1 MGLSHG
7 ALIPSLPSPPAPPAC
22 CSTSRSST
30 RGHPGAGAP
39 VRGRRLRG
47 PGRAGPGAAEC
58 GGGGSRMR
66 EARFRDNFWST
77 DLTSTVGYD
86 SIIQHLN
93 DGRKNC
99 KEFEDF
105 LKERAIIEE
114 KYGKELIN
122 LSKKKPCGQTEL
134 NTLKRSLDVFKQQ
147 VDNVGQG
154 HIQLAQTLREEAKK
168 MEDFREKQKLH
179 RKKIELIMEAIH
191 KNRNLQYKKTME
203 AKRLYEQRCRDKD
216 EAEQAVHR
224 NANLVT
230 QKQQEKLF
238 LKLAQTKSALEDT
251 DRSYQQCVTT
261 MEKIRDE
268 WQNEHI
274 KACEFFE
281 TQECE
286 RINYFRNALWLHV
299 NQLSLGCVQ
308 NDEKYEEIRKS
319 LEMCSIEKDVDFFV
333 NLRKTGSLAPA
344 PVVYENYYNAQRNV
358 TPVRSP
364 APVPIPRRGPLP
376 TPTSAPGEPDYATVD
391 GYSLVFQKA
400 EDTVGLTSVVEM
412 AFSVIPR
419 HTEMKCFCFSRE
431 YLRTTIIICTFRKC
445 LLKIYAGDQQTPWMD
460 LHIPGR
466 KGPDAGIICVRKR
479 F

>member
-1 MGLSHG
+1 
-7 ALIPSLPSPPAPPAC
+7 
-22 CSTSRSST
+22 
-30 RGHPGAGAP
+30 
-39 VRGRRLRG
+39 
-47 PGRAGPGAAEC
+47 
-58 GGGGSRMR
+58 
-66 EARFRDNFWST
+66 ST

-147 VDNVGQG
+147 IDNVGQG

-203 AKRLYEQRCRDKD
+203 
-216 EAEQAVHR
+216 V
-224 NANLVT
+224 
-230 QKQQEKLF
+230 KQMCCCFLPSSSLHLPTLSCFWQLF

-251 DRSYQQCVTT
+251 DRSYQQSVTT

-268 WQNEHI
+268 WHNEHI

-364 APVPIPRRGPLP
+364 APVPISRRGPLP

-391 GYSLVFQKA
+391 GYSLV
-400 EDTVGLTSVVEM
+400 
-412 AFSVIPR
+412 
-419 HTEMKCFCFSRE
+419 
-431 YLRTTIIICTFRKC
+431 
-445 LLKIYAGDQQTPWMD
+445 
-460 LHIPGR
+460 
-466 KGPDAGIICVRKR
+466 
-479 F
+479 

>member
-1 MGLSHG
+1 
-7 ALIPSLPSPPAPPAC
+7 
-22 CSTSRSST
+22 
-30 RGHPGAGAP
+30 
-39 VRGRRLRG
+39 
-47 PGRAGPGAAEC
+47 
-58 GGGGSRMR
+58 
-66 EARFRDNFWST
+66 ST

-105 LKERAIIEE
+105 LKERAVIEE

-147 VDNVGQG
+147 IDNVGQG

-203 AKRLYEQRCRDKD
+203 VMETCCCSLPYGDQTDPVFCFSLSYFW
-216 EAEQAVHR
+216 Q
-224 NANLVT
+224 
-230 QKQQEKLF
+230 LF
-238 LKLAQTKSALEDT
+238 LKLAQTKSALEDS
-251 DRSYQQCVTT
+251 DRSYQQNVTT
-261 MEKIRDE
+261 LEKIREE
-268 WQNEHI
+268 WQKEHI

-299 NQLSLGCVQ
+299 NQLSLDCVQ

-344 PVVYENYYNAQRNV
+344 PVVYENYYNTQRNASA
-358 TPVRSP
+358 VRSP
-364 APVPIPRRGPLP
+364 ITVPI
-376 TPTSAPGEPDYATVD
+376 
-391 GYSLVFQKA
+391 
-400 EDTVGLTSVVEM
+400 
-412 AFSVIPR
+412 
-419 HTEMKCFCFSRE
+419 SR
-431 YLRTTIIICTFRKC
+431 
-445 LLKIYAGDQQTPWMD
+445 
-460 LHIPGR
+460 
-466 KGPDAGIICVRKR
+466 
-479 F
+479 

>member
-1 MGLSHG
+1 
-7 ALIPSLPSPPAPPAC
+7 
-22 CSTSRSST
+22 
-30 RGHPGAGAP
+30 
-39 VRGRRLRG
+39 
-47 PGRAGPGAAEC
+47 
-58 GGGGSRMR
+58 
-66 EARFRDNFWST
+66 ST

-147 VDNVGQG
+147 IDNVGQS

-179 RKKIELIMEAIH
+179 RKKIDLIMEVSH
-191 KNRNLQYKKTME
+191 KNRNLQYKTTE
-203 AKRLYEQRCRDKD
+203 
-216 EAEQAVHR
+216 V
-224 NANLVT
+224 
-230 QKQQEKLF
+230 KQMCCCFVPYWLMLLIHMHVAGADLNLF
-238 LKLAQTKSALEDT
+238 LKLAQTKSALEDS
-251 DRSYQQCVTT
+251 DRSYQQSVTT
-261 MEKIRDE
+261 LEKIREE
-268 WQNEHI
+268 WQKEHI

-299 NQLSLGCVQ
+299 NQLSQDCVR

-319 LEMCSIEKDVDFFV
+319 LEMCSIEKDIDFFV
-333 NLRKTGSLAPA
+333 NLRKTGSSAPA
-344 PVVYENYYNAQRNV
+344 PVVYENYYNTQRNP

-364 APVPIPRRGPLP
+364 VPAAI
-376 TPTSAPGEPDYATVD
+376 
-391 GYSLVFQKA
+391 
-400 EDTVGLTSVVEM
+400 
-412 AFSVIPR
+412 
-419 HTEMKCFCFSRE
+419 SR
-431 YLRTTIIICTFRKC
+431 
-445 LLKIYAGDQQTPWMD
+445 
-460 LHIPGR
+460 
-466 KGPDAGIICVRKR
+466 
-479 F
+479 

>member
-1 MGLSHG
+1 
-7 ALIPSLPSPPAPPAC
+7 
-22 CSTSRSST
+22 
-30 RGHPGAGAP
+30 
-39 VRGRRLRG
+39 
-47 PGRAGPGAAEC
+47 
-58 GGGGSRMR
+58 
-66 EARFRDNFWST
+66 ST

-105 LKERAIIEE
+105 LKERAVIEE

-122 LSKKKPCGQTEL
+122 LSKKKPCGQMEL

-147 VDNVGQG
+147 IDNVGQG

-203 AKRLYEQRCRDKD
+203 VKQMCCSFLPYGVLLYLSSLSHFWQ
-216 EAEQAVHR
+216 
-224 NANLVT
+224 
-230 QKQQEKLF
+230 LF
-238 LKLAQTKSALEDT
+238 LKLAQTKSALEDS
-251 DRSYQQCVTT
+251 DRSYQQSVTT
-261 MEKIRDE
+261 LEKIREE
-268 WQNEHI
+268 WQKEHI

-299 NQLSLGCVQ
+299 NQLSQDCVQ

-319 LEMCSIEKDVDFFV
+319 LEMCSIEKDIDFFV

-344 PVVYENYYNAQRNV
+344 PVVYENYYNTHRNA

-364 APVPIPRRGPLP
+364 VPVPI
-376 TPTSAPGEPDYATVD
+376 
-391 GYSLVFQKA
+391 
-400 EDTVGLTSVVEM
+400 
-412 AFSVIPR
+412 
-419 HTEMKCFCFSRE
+419 SR
-431 YLRTTIIICTFRKC
+431 
-445 LLKIYAGDQQTPWMD
+445 
-460 LHIPGR
+460 
-466 KGPDAGIICVRKR
+466 
-479 F
+479 

>member
-1 MGLSHG
+1 
-7 ALIPSLPSPPAPPAC
+7 
-22 CSTSRSST
+22 
-30 RGHPGAGAP
+30 
-39 VRGRRLRG
+39 
-47 PGRAGPGAAEC
+47 
-58 GGGGSRMR
+58 
-66 EARFRDNFWST
+66 ST

-147 VDNVGQG
+147 IDNVGQG

-203 AKRLYEQRCRDKD
+203 VKQIWGCFLSCGGAAVPLVMHP
-216 EAEQAVHR
+216 QALLH
-224 NANLVT
+224 LPSLSHYW
-230 QKQQEKLF
+230 QLF

-251 DRSYQQCVTT
+251 DRSYQQSVTT
-261 MEKIRDE
+261 LEKIREE

-364 APVPIPRRGPLP
+364 APVPI
-376 TPTSAPGEPDYATVD
+376 
-391 GYSLVFQKA
+391 
-400 EDTVGLTSVVEM
+400 
-412 AFSVIPR
+412 
-419 HTEMKCFCFSRE
+419 SR
-431 YLRTTIIICTFRKC
+431 
-445 LLKIYAGDQQTPWMD
+445 
-460 LHIPGR
+460 
-466 KGPDAGIICVRKR
+466 
-479 F
+479 

>member
-1 MGLSHG
+1 
-7 ALIPSLPSPPAPPAC
+7 
-22 CSTSRSST
+22 
-30 RGHPGAGAP
+30 
-39 VRGRRLRG
+39 
-47 PGRAGPGAAEC
+47 
-58 GGGGSRMR
+58 
-66 EARFRDNFWST
+66 ST

-147 VDNVGQG
+147 IDNVGQG

-203 AKRLYEQRCRDKD
+203 
-216 EAEQAVHR
+216 V
-224 NANLVT
+224 
-230 QKQQEKLF
+230 KQTCCCFLLAIGDAPGLSSTFVLSPVFWQLF
-238 LKLAQTKSALEDT
+238 LKLAQTKSSLEDS
-251 DRSYQQCVTT
+251 DRSYQQSITT
-261 MEKIRDE
+261 LEKIREE
-268 WQNEHI
+268 WQKEHI

-299 NQLSLGCVQ
+299 NQLSQDCVQ

-319 LEMCSIEKDVDFFV
+319 LEACSIEKDIDFFV

-344 PVVYENYYNAQRNV
+344 PVVYENYYNTQRNA

-364 APVPIPRRGPLP
+364 VPVPISRRGPLP

-391 GYSLVFQKA
+391 GYSL
-400 EDTVGLTSVVEM
+400 
-412 AFSVIPR
+412 I
-419 HTEMKCFCFSRE
+419 
-431 YLRTTIIICTFRKC
+431 
-445 LLKIYAGDQQTPWMD
+445 
-460 LHIPGR
+460 
-466 KGPDAGIICVRKR
+466 
-479 F
+479 

>member
-1 MGLSHG
+1 
-7 ALIPSLPSPPAPPAC
+7 
-22 CSTSRSST
+22 
-30 RGHPGAGAP
+30 
-39 VRGRRLRG
+39 
-47 PGRAGPGAAEC
+47 
-58 GGGGSRMR
+58 MR
-66 EARFRDNFWST
+66 EARFKDHFWSM

-122 LSKKKPCGQTEL
+122 LSKKKPCGQMEL

-147 VDNVGQG
+147 IDNVGQG

-179 RKKIELIMEAIH
+179 RKKIELMMEAIH

-203 AKRLYEQRCRDKD
+203 
-216 EAEQAVHR
+216 
-224 NANLVT
+224 
-230 QKQQEKLF
+230 LF

-251 DRSYQQCVTT
+251 DRSYQQSVTT
-261 MEKIRDE
+261 MEKIREE

-358 TPVRSP
+358 TPAKSP
-364 APVPIPRRGPLP
+364 VPVPISRRGPLP

-391 GYSLVFQKA
+391 GYSLVHF
-400 EDTVGLTSVVEM
+400 
-412 AFSVIPR
+412 
-419 HTEMKCFCFSRE
+419 
-431 YLRTTIIICTFRKC
+431 
-445 LLKIYAGDQQTPWMD
+445 
-460 LHIPGR
+460 
-466 KGPDAGIICVRKR
+466 
-479 F
+479 

>member
-1 MGLSHG
+1 
-7 ALIPSLPSPPAPPAC
+7 
-22 CSTSRSST
+22 
-30 RGHPGAGAP
+30 
-39 VRGRRLRG
+39 
-47 PGRAGPGAAEC
+47 
-58 GGGGSRMR
+58 MR
-66 EARFRDNFWST
+66 EARFRDHFWST

-147 VDNVGQG
+147 IDNVGQG

-179 RKKIELIMEAIH
+179 RKKIELLMEAIH

-238 LKLAQTKSALEDT
+238 LKLAQTKSILEDS
-251 DRSYQQCVTT
+251 DRSYQQSVTT
-261 MEKIRDE
+261 LEKIREE
-268 WQNEHI
+268 WQKEHI

-286 RINYFRNALWLHV
+286 RISYFRNALWLHV
-299 NQLSLGCVQ
+299 NHLSLDCVRK
-308 NDEKYEEIRKS
+308 DEKYEEVRRS
-319 LEMCSIEKDVDFFV
+319 LEMCSIEKDIDFFV
-333 NLRKTGSLAPA
+333 NLRKTGS
-344 PVVYENYYNAQRNV
+344 
-358 TPVRSP
+358 
-364 APVPIPRRGPLP
+364 
-376 TPTSAPGEPDYATVD
+376 SAPGKSSVL
-391 GYSLVFQKA
+391 SQK
-400 EDTVGLTSVVEM
+400 VGLTSLCSSWSPCSDQHQFGCKKTLILQHPSFHSLAGSTSLCHLSPAPEENLP
-412 AFSVIPR
+412 FSVTFNVPVRHFPR
-419 HTEMKCFCFSRE
+419 ERKDLTAEWGSWEVVCAYKKV
-431 YLRTTIIICTFRKC
+431 CTLLLLTFPSSCC
-445 LLKIYAGDQQTPWMD
+445 L
-460 LHIPGR
+460 
-466 KGPDAGIICVRKR
+466 
-479 F
+479 

>member
-1 MGLSHG
+1 
-7 ALIPSLPSPPAPPAC
+7 
-22 CSTSRSST
+22 
-30 RGHPGAGAP
+30 
-39 VRGRRLRG
+39 
-47 PGRAGPGAAEC
+47 
-58 GGGGSRMR
+58 
-66 EARFRDNFWST
+66 ST

-122 LSKKKPCGQTEL
+122 LSKKRPCGQTEL

-147 VDNVGQG
+147 IDNVGQG

-191 KNRNLQYKKTME
+191 KNRNVQYKKTME
-203 AKRLYEQRCRDKD
+203 VNQTTCCFLPCGAIGD
-216 EAEQAVHR
+216 AVLH
-224 NANLVT
+224 LLSLSHFW
-230 QKQQEKLF
+230 QLF
-238 LKLAQTKSALEDT
+238 LKLAQTKSALEDS
-251 DRSYQQCVTT
+251 DRSYQQSVTT
-261 MEKIRDE
+261 LEKIREE
-268 WQNEHI
+268 WQKEHI

-319 LEMCSIEKDVDFFV
+319 LEICSIEKDIDFFV

-344 PVVYENYYNAQRNV
+344 PVLYENYYNTQRNV
-358 TPVRSP
+358 TPARSP
-364 APVPIPRRGPLP
+364 APVPL
-376 TPTSAPGEPDYATVD
+376 
-391 GYSLVFQKA
+391 
-400 EDTVGLTSVVEM
+400 
-412 AFSVIPR
+412 
-419 HTEMKCFCFSRE
+419 SR
-431 YLRTTIIICTFRKC
+431 
-445 LLKIYAGDQQTPWMD
+445 
-460 LHIPGR
+460 
-466 KGPDAGIICVRKR
+466 
-479 F
+479 

>member
-1 MGLSHG
+1 
-7 ALIPSLPSPPAPPAC
+7 
-22 CSTSRSST
+22 
-30 RGHPGAGAP
+30 
-39 VRGRRLRG
+39 
-47 PGRAGPGAAEC
+47 
-58 GGGGSRMR
+58 
-66 EARFRDNFWST
+66 ST

-203 AKRLYEQRCRDKD
+203 VKQTCCCFLPWGLMLPTHTRALLYLSSLSHFWQ
-216 EAEQAVHR
+216 
-224 NANLVT
+224 
-230 QKQQEKLF
+230 LF
-238 LKLAQTKSALEDT
+238 LKLAQTKSALEDS
-251 DRSYQQCVTT
+251 DRSYQQSVTT
-261 MEKIRDE
+261 LEKIREE
-268 WQNEHI
+268 WQKEHI

-299 NQLSLGCVQ
+299 NQLSQDCVQ

-319 LEMCSIEKDVDFFV
+319 LEMCSIEKDIDFYV

-344 PVVYENYYNAQRNV
+344 PVVYENYYNAQRNA

-364 APVPIPRRGPLP
+364 VPAAI
-376 TPTSAPGEPDYATVD
+376 
-391 GYSLVFQKA
+391 
-400 EDTVGLTSVVEM
+400 
-412 AFSVIPR
+412 
-419 HTEMKCFCFSRE
+419 SR
-431 YLRTTIIICTFRKC
+431 
-445 LLKIYAGDQQTPWMD
+445 
-460 LHIPGR
+460 
-466 KGPDAGIICVRKR
+466 
-479 F
+479 

>member
-1 MGLSHG
+1 MS
-7 ALIPSLPSPPAPPAC
+7 
-22 CSTSRSST
+22 
-30 RGHPGAGAP
+30 
-39 VRGRRLRG
+39 
-47 PGRAGPGAAEC
+47 
-58 GGGGSRMR
+58 
-66 EARFRDNFWST
+66 ST

-147 VDNVGQG
+147 IDNVGQG

-251 DRSYQQCVTT
+251 DRSYQQSVTT
-261 MEKIRDE
+261 LEKIREE

-286 RINYFRNALWLHV
+286 RINYFRNALWLHA

-344 PVVYENYYNAQRNV
+344 PVAYENYYNAQRNV
-358 TPVRSP
+358 TPARSP
-364 APVPIPRRGPLP
+364 APVPISRRGPLP

-391 GYSLVFQKA
+391 GYSLVHF
-400 EDTVGLTSVVEM
+400 
-412 AFSVIPR
+412 
-419 HTEMKCFCFSRE
+419 
-431 YLRTTIIICTFRKC
+431 
-445 LLKIYAGDQQTPWMD
+445 
-460 LHIPGR
+460 
-466 KGPDAGIICVRKR
+466 
-479 F
+479 

>member
-1 MGLSHG
+1 
-7 ALIPSLPSPPAPPAC
+7 
-22 CSTSRSST
+22 
-30 RGHPGAGAP
+30 
-39 VRGRRLRG
+39 
-47 PGRAGPGAAEC
+47 
-58 GGGGSRMR
+58 
-66 EARFRDNFWST
+66 ST

-147 VDNVGQG
+147 IDNVGQG

-203 AKRLYEQRCRDKD
+203 VKQTRCCFLTYGLTLLTRTCALLYLSSLSHFWQ
-216 EAEQAVHR
+216 
-224 NANLVT
+224 
-230 QKQQEKLF
+230 LF
-238 LKLAQTKSALEDT
+238 LKLAQTKSALEDS
-251 DRSYQQCVTT
+251 DRSYQQSVTT
-261 MEKIRDE
+261 LEKIREE
-268 WQNEHI
+268 WQKEHI

-299 NQLSLGCVQ
+299 NQLSQDCVQ

-319 LEMCSIEKDVDFFV
+319 LEMCSIEKDIDFFV

-344 PVVYENYYNAQRNV
+344 PVAYENYYNTQRNA

-364 APVPIPRRGPLP
+364 VPVPI
-376 TPTSAPGEPDYATVD
+376 
-391 GYSLVFQKA
+391 
-400 EDTVGLTSVVEM
+400 
-412 AFSVIPR
+412 
-419 HTEMKCFCFSRE
+419 SR
-431 YLRTTIIICTFRKC
+431 
-445 LLKIYAGDQQTPWMD
+445 
-460 LHIPGR
+460 
-466 KGPDAGIICVRKR
+466 
-479 F
+479 

>member
-1 MGLSHG
+1 
-7 ALIPSLPSPPAPPAC
+7 
-22 CSTSRSST
+22 
-30 RGHPGAGAP
+30 
-39 VRGRRLRG
+39 
-47 PGRAGPGAAEC
+47 
-58 GGGGSRMR
+58 
-66 EARFRDNFWST
+66 ST

-147 VDNVGQG
+147 IDNVGQS

-168 MEDFREKQKLH
+168 MEEFREKQKLH
-179 RKKIELIMEAIH
+179 RKKIELIMDAIH

-203 AKRLYEQRCRDKD
+203 
-216 EAEQAVHR
+216 V
-224 NANLVT
+224 
-230 QKQQEKLF
+230 KQTSCCLLPYGSMLLTSTSLSHFWQLF
-238 LKLAQTKSALEDT
+238 LKLAQTKSALEDS
-251 DRSYQQCVTT
+251 DRSYQQNVTT
-261 MEKIRDE
+261 LEKIREE

-286 RINYFRNALWLHV
+286 RINYFRNAVWLHV
-299 NQLSLGCVQ
+299 NQLSQDCVQ

-319 LEMCSIEKDVDFFV
+319 LEMCSIEKDIDFFV
-333 NLRKTGSLAPA
+333 NLRKTGNLAPA
-344 PVVYENYYNAQRNV
+344 PVVYENYYNTQRNA

-364 APVPIPRRGPLP
+364 VPVPISRRGPLP

-391 GYSLVFQKA
+391 GYSL
-400 EDTVGLTSVVEM
+400 
-412 AFSVIPR
+412 I
-419 HTEMKCFCFSRE
+419 
-431 YLRTTIIICTFRKC
+431 
-445 LLKIYAGDQQTPWMD
+445 
-460 LHIPGR
+460 
-466 KGPDAGIICVRKR
+466 
-479 F
+479 

>member
-1 MGLSHG
+1 
-7 ALIPSLPSPPAPPAC
+7 
-22 CSTSRSST
+22 
-30 RGHPGAGAP
+30 
-39 VRGRRLRG
+39 
-47 PGRAGPGAAEC
+47 
-58 GGGGSRMR
+58 
-66 EARFRDNFWST
+66 ST

-105 LKERAIIEE
+105 LKERAVIEE

-122 LSKKKPCGQTEL
+122 LSKKRPCGQTEL

-147 VDNVGQG
+147 IDNVGQG

-191 KNRNLQYKKTME
+191 KNRNVQYKKTME
-203 AKRLYEQRCRDKD
+203 VTATCCSVAPSLIKAD
-216 EAEQAVHR
+216 
-224 NANLVT
+224 LVSYFSLSCFW
-230 QKQQEKLF
+230 QLF
-238 LKLAQTKSALEDT
+238 LKLAQTKSALEDS
-251 DRSYQQCVTT
+251 DRNYQQNVTT
-261 MEKIRDE
+261 LEKIREE
-268 WQNEHI
+268 WQKEHI

-344 PVVYENYYNAQRNV
+344 PVVYENYYNTHRNAAA
-358 TPVRSP
+358 VRSP
-364 APVPIPRRGPLP
+364 ITVPI
-376 TPTSAPGEPDYATVD
+376 
-391 GYSLVFQKA
+391 
-400 EDTVGLTSVVEM
+400 
-412 AFSVIPR
+412 
-419 HTEMKCFCFSRE
+419 SR
-431 YLRTTIIICTFRKC
+431 
-445 LLKIYAGDQQTPWMD
+445 
-460 LHIPGR
+460 
-466 KGPDAGIICVRKR
+466 
-479 F
+479 

>member
-1 MGLSHG
+1 
-7 ALIPSLPSPPAPPAC
+7 
-22 CSTSRSST
+22 
-30 RGHPGAGAP
+30 
-39 VRGRRLRG
+39 
-47 PGRAGPGAAEC
+47 
-58 GGGGSRMR
+58 
-66 EARFRDNFWST
+66 ST

-147 VDNVGQG
+147 IDNVGQG

-203 AKRLYEQRCRDKD
+203 VKEMCCCFLPYGVAGDCG
-216 EAEQAVHR
+216 AAVP
-224 NANLVT
+224 LVAHSASSPPSLRFFW
-230 QKQQEKLF
+230 QLF

-251 DRSYQQCVTT
+251 DRSYQQSVTT
-261 MEKIRDE
+261 MEKIREE
-268 WQNEHI
+268 WQSEHI

-319 LEMCSIEKDVDFFV
+319 LEMCNIEKDVDFFV

-344 PVVYENYYNAQRNV
+344 PVVYENYYNTQRNV
-358 TPVRSP
+358 TPARSP
-364 APVPIPRRGPLP
+364 APVPI
-376 TPTSAPGEPDYATVD
+376 
-391 GYSLVFQKA
+391 
-400 EDTVGLTSVVEM
+400 
-412 AFSVIPR
+412 
-419 HTEMKCFCFSRE
+419 SR
-431 YLRTTIIICTFRKC
+431 
-445 LLKIYAGDQQTPWMD
+445 
-460 LHIPGR
+460 
-466 KGPDAGIICVRKR
+466 
-479 F
+479 

>member
-1 MGLSHG
+1 
-7 ALIPSLPSPPAPPAC
+7 
-22 CSTSRSST
+22 
-30 RGHPGAGAP
+30 
-39 VRGRRLRG
+39 
-47 PGRAGPGAAEC
+47 
-58 GGGGSRMR
+58 
-66 EARFRDNFWST
+66 ST

-147 VDNVGQG
+147 IDNVGQG

-203 AKRLYEQRCRDKD
+203 VKQMCCCFLPCGGC
-216 EAEQAVHR
+216 
-224 NANLVT
+224 T
-230 QKQQEKLF
+230 QPLLHLPCLSRFWQLF
-238 LKLAQTKSALEDT
+238 LKLAQTKSALEDS
-251 DRSYQQCVTT
+251 DRTYQQNVTT
-261 MEKIRDE
+261 MGKIREE
-268 WQNEHI
+268 WQSEHI

-286 RINYFRNALWLHV
+286 RISYFRNALWLHV

-344 PVVYENYYNAQRNV
+344 PVVYENYYNAQRNA

-364 APVPIPRRGPLP
+364 APVPI
-376 TPTSAPGEPDYATVD
+376 
-391 GYSLVFQKA
+391 
-400 EDTVGLTSVVEM
+400 
-412 AFSVIPR
+412 
-419 HTEMKCFCFSRE
+419 SR
-431 YLRTTIIICTFRKC
+431 
-445 LLKIYAGDQQTPWMD
+445 
-460 LHIPGR
+460 
-466 KGPDAGIICVRKR
+466 
-479 F
+479 

>member
-1 MGLSHG
+1 
-7 ALIPSLPSPPAPPAC
+7 
-22 CSTSRSST
+22 
-30 RGHPGAGAP
+30 
-39 VRGRRLRG
+39 
-47 PGRAGPGAAEC
+47 
-58 GGGGSRMR
+58 
-66 EARFRDNFWST
+66 ST

-168 MEDFREKQKLH
+168 MEEFREKQKLH
-179 RKKIELIMEAIH
+179 RKKIELIMDAIH

-203 AKRLYEQRCRDKD
+203 VKQTSSSVSCHT
-216 EAEQAVHR
+216 AVSH
-224 NANLVT
+224 LLT
-230 QKQQEKLF
+230 SFSTHFWQLF
-238 LKLAQTKSALEDT
+238 LKLAQTKSALEDS
-251 DRSYQQCVTT
+251 DRSYQQNVTT
-261 MEKIRDE
+261 LEKIREE
-268 WQNEHI
+268 WQKEHI

-286 RINYFRNALWLHV
+286 RISYFRNALWLHV
-299 NQLSLGCVQ
+299 NQLSQDCVQ

-319 LEMCSIEKDVDFFV
+319 LEMCSIEKDIDFFV
-333 NLRKTGSLAPA
+333 NLRKTGNLAPA
-344 PVVYENYYNAQRNV
+344 PVVYENYYNAERNV
-358 TPVRSP
+358 APARSP
-364 APVPIPRRGPLP
+364 VPVPISRRGPLP

-391 GYSLVFQKA
+391 GYSL
-400 EDTVGLTSVVEM
+400 
-412 AFSVIPR
+412 I
-419 HTEMKCFCFSRE
+419 
-431 YLRTTIIICTFRKC
+431 
-445 LLKIYAGDQQTPWMD
+445 
-460 LHIPGR
+460 
-466 KGPDAGIICVRKR
+466 
-479 F
+479 

>member
-1 MGLSHG
+1 
-7 ALIPSLPSPPAPPAC
+7 
-22 CSTSRSST
+22 
-30 RGHPGAGAP
+30 
-39 VRGRRLRG
+39 
-47 PGRAGPGAAEC
+47 
-58 GGGGSRMR
+58 
-66 EARFRDNFWST
+66 ST

-168 MEDFREKQKLH
+168 MEEFREKQKLH
-179 RKKIELIMEAIH
+179 RKKIELIMDAIH

-203 AKRLYEQRCRDKD
+203 VKHTSASLSCHMLSRLLTSFSTHFWQ
-216 EAEQAVHR
+216 
-224 NANLVT
+224 
-230 QKQQEKLF
+230 LF
-238 LKLAQTKSALEDT
+238 LKLAQTKSALEDS
-251 DRSYQQCVTT
+251 DRSYQQNVTT
-261 MEKIRDE
+261 LEKIREE
-268 WQNEHI
+268 WQKEHI

-286 RINYFRNALWLHV
+286 RISYFRNALWLHV
-299 NQLSLGCVQ
+299 NQLSQDCVQ

-319 LEMCSIEKDVDFFV
+319 LEMCSIEKDIDFFV
-333 NLRKTGSLAPA
+333 NLRKTGNLAPA
-344 PVVYENYYNAQRNV
+344 PVVYENYYNAERNV
-358 TPVRSP
+358 TPARSP
-364 APVPIPRRGPLP
+364 VPVPISRRGPLP

-391 GYSLVFQKA
+391 GYSL
-400 EDTVGLTSVVEM
+400 
-412 AFSVIPR
+412 I
-419 HTEMKCFCFSRE
+419 
-431 YLRTTIIICTFRKC
+431 
-445 LLKIYAGDQQTPWMD
+445 
-460 LHIPGR
+460 
-466 KGPDAGIICVRKR
+466 
-479 F
+479 

>member
-1 MGLSHG
+1 
-7 ALIPSLPSPPAPPAC
+7 
-22 CSTSRSST
+22 
-30 RGHPGAGAP
+30 
-39 VRGRRLRG
+39 
-47 PGRAGPGAAEC
+47 
-58 GGGGSRMR
+58 
-66 EARFRDNFWST
+66 ST

-122 LSKKKPCGQTEL
+122 LAKKKPCGQTEL

-147 VDNVGQG
+147 IDNVGQG

-203 AKRLYEQRCRDKD
+203 VKALLYLSSLFLFWQ
-216 EAEQAVHR
+216 
-224 NANLVT
+224 
-230 QKQQEKLF
+230 LF
-238 LKLAQTKSALEDT
+238 LKLAQTKSALEDS
-251 DRSYQQCVTT
+251 DRSYQQSITT
-261 MEKIRDE
+261 LEKIREE
-268 WQNEHI
+268 WQKEHI

-299 NQLSLGCVQ
+299 NQLSQDCVH
-308 NDEKYEEIRKS
+308 NDEKYEEIRRS
-319 LEMCSIEKDVDFFV
+319 LEMCSIEKDIDFFV

-344 PVVYENYYNAQRNV
+344 PVVYENYYNAQRNA

-364 APVPIPRRGPLP
+364 VAVPISRRAPLP

-391 GYSLVFQKA
+391 GYSL
-400 EDTVGLTSVVEM
+400 
-412 AFSVIPR
+412 I
-419 HTEMKCFCFSRE
+419 
-431 YLRTTIIICTFRKC
+431 
-445 LLKIYAGDQQTPWMD
+445 
-460 LHIPGR
+460 
-466 KGPDAGIICVRKR
+466 
-479 F
+479 

>member
-1 MGLSHG
+1 
-7 ALIPSLPSPPAPPAC
+7 
-22 CSTSRSST
+22 
-30 RGHPGAGAP
+30 
-39 VRGRRLRG
+39 
-47 PGRAGPGAAEC
+47 
-58 GGGGSRMR
+58 MR

-105 LKERAIIEE
+105 LKERAVIEE

-147 VDNVGQG
+147 IDNVGQG

-203 AKRLYEQRCRDKD
+203 
-216 EAEQAVHR
+216 
-224 NANLVT
+224 
-230 QKQQEKLF
+230 LF

-251 DRSYQQCVTT
+251 DRSYQQSVTT

-358 TPVRSP
+358 TPARSP
-364 APVPIPRRGPLP
+364 APVPISRRGPLP

-391 GYSLVFQKA
+391 GYSLVHF
-400 EDTVGLTSVVEM
+400 
-412 AFSVIPR
+412 
-419 HTEMKCFCFSRE
+419 
-431 YLRTTIIICTFRKC
+431 
-445 LLKIYAGDQQTPWMD
+445 
-460 LHIPGR
+460 
-466 KGPDAGIICVRKR
+466 
-479 F
+479 

>member
-1 MGLSHG
+1 
-7 ALIPSLPSPPAPPAC
+7 
-22 CSTSRSST
+22 
-30 RGHPGAGAP
+30 
-39 VRGRRLRG
+39 
-47 PGRAGPGAAEC
+47 
-58 GGGGSRMR
+58 MR
-66 EARFRDNFWST
+66 EARFRDHFWST

-147 VDNVGQG
+147 IDNVGQG

-168 MEDFREKQKLH
+168 MEEFREKQKLH

-238 LKLAQTKSALEDT
+238 LKLAQTKSALEDS
-251 DRSYQQCVTT
+251 DRSYQQSITAL
-261 MEKIRDE
+261 EKIREE
-268 WQNEHI
+268 WMKEHI

-286 RINYFRNALWLHV
+286 RISYFRSALWLHV
-299 NQLSLGCVQ
+299 NQLSQGCVQ

-319 LEMCSIEKDVDFFV
+319 LEMCSIEKDIDFFV
-333 NLRKTGSLAPA
+333 NLRKTGSSAPA
-344 PVVYENYYNAQRNV
+344 PVVYENYYNTQRNA

-364 APVPIPRRGPLP
+364 VSVPISRRAPLP
-376 TPTSAPGEPDYATVD
+376 TPTSGPGDPDYATID
-391 GYSLVFQKA
+391 GYSL
-400 EDTVGLTSVVEM
+400 
-412 AFSVIPR
+412 IHR
-419 HTEMKCFCFSRE
+419 
-431 YLRTTIIICTFRKC
+431 
-445 LLKIYAGDQQTPWMD
+445 
-460 LHIPGR
+460 
-466 KGPDAGIICVRKR
+466 
-479 F
+479 

>member
-1 MGLSHG
+1 
-7 ALIPSLPSPPAPPAC
+7 
-22 CSTSRSST
+22 
-30 RGHPGAGAP
+30 
-39 VRGRRLRG
+39 
-47 PGRAGPGAAEC
+47 
-58 GGGGSRMR
+58 
-66 EARFRDNFWST
+66 ST

-147 VDNVGQG
+147 IDNVGQG
-154 HIQLAQTLREEAKK
+154 HIQLAQNLREEAKK

-203 AKRLYEQRCRDKD
+203 MGGLVKLPCWA
-216 EAEQAVHR
+216 AVP
-224 NANLVT
+224 LVLPLPYLSSLSHFW
-230 QKQQEKLF
+230 QLF
-238 LKLAQTKSALEDT
+238 LKLAQTKSALEDS
-251 DRSYQQCVTT
+251 DRSYQQNVTT
-261 MEKIRDE
+261 LEKIREE
-268 WQNEHI
+268 WQKEHI

-299 NQLSLGCVQ
+299 NQLSQDCVQ

-319 LEMCSIEKDVDFFV
+319 LEMCSIEKDMDFFV

-344 PVVYENYYNAQRNV
+344 PVTYENYYNTQRNAA
-358 TPVRSP
+358 PVRSP
-364 APVPIPRRGPLP
+364 VPVPISRRGPLP

-391 GYSLVFQKA
+391 GYSL
-400 EDTVGLTSVVEM
+400 
-412 AFSVIPR
+412 I
-419 HTEMKCFCFSRE
+419 
-431 YLRTTIIICTFRKC
+431 
-445 LLKIYAGDQQTPWMD
+445 
-460 LHIPGR
+460 
-466 KGPDAGIICVRKR
+466 
-479 F
+479 

>member
-1 MGLSHG
+1 
-7 ALIPSLPSPPAPPAC
+7 
-22 CSTSRSST
+22 
-30 RGHPGAGAP
+30 
-39 VRGRRLRG
+39 
-47 PGRAGPGAAEC
+47 
-58 GGGGSRMR
+58 
-66 EARFRDNFWST
+66 ST

-147 VDNVGQG
+147 IDNVGQG

-203 AKRLYEQRCRDKD
+203 
-216 EAEQAVHR
+216 V
-224 NANLVT
+224 
-230 QKQQEKLF
+230 KQSCCCFLALLQQGSPLPLFSLPFWQLF
-238 LKLAQTKSALEDT
+238 LKLAQTKSALEDS
-251 DRSYQQCVTT
+251 DRSYQQNVTIL
-261 MEKIRDE
+261 EKIREE
-268 WQNEHI
+268 WQKEHI

-299 NQLSLGCVQ
+299 NQLSQDCVQ

-319 LEMCSIEKDVDFFV
+319 LEKCSIEKDVDFFV

-344 PVVYENYYNAQRNV
+344 PVVYENYYNTQRNA
-358 TPVRSP
+358 TAARSP
-364 APVPIPRRGPLP
+364 APVPI
-376 TPTSAPGEPDYATVD
+376 
-391 GYSLVFQKA
+391 
-400 EDTVGLTSVVEM
+400 
-412 AFSVIPR
+412 
-419 HTEMKCFCFSRE
+419 SR
-431 YLRTTIIICTFRKC
+431 
-445 LLKIYAGDQQTPWMD
+445 
-460 LHIPGR
+460 
-466 KGPDAGIICVRKR
+466 
-479 F
+479 

>member
-1 MGLSHG
+1 
-7 ALIPSLPSPPAPPAC
+7 
-22 CSTSRSST
+22 
-30 RGHPGAGAP
+30 
-39 VRGRRLRG
+39 
-47 PGRAGPGAAEC
+47 
-58 GGGGSRMR
+58 MR
-66 EARFRDNFWST
+66 ETKFRDHFWST

-154 HIQLAQTLREEAKK
+154 HIQLAQILREEAKK

-238 LKLAQTKSALEDT
+238 LKLAQTKSALEDS
-251 DRSYQQCVTT
+251 DRSYQQSVTT
-261 MEKIRDE
+261 LEKIREE
-268 WQNEHI
+268 WQKEHI

-299 NQLSLGCVQ
+299 NQLSQDCVQ

-319 LEMCSIEKDVDFFV
+319 LELCSIEKDIDFFV

-344 PVVYENYYNAQRNV
+344 PVVYENYYNTQRNA

-364 APVPIPRRGPLP
+364 VPVPISRRGPLP
-376 TPTSAPGEPDYATVD
+376 TPASAPGEPDYATVD
-391 GYSLVFQKA
+391 GYSL
-400 EDTVGLTSVVEM
+400 
-412 AFSVIPR
+412 I
-419 HTEMKCFCFSRE
+419 H
-431 YLRTTIIICTFRKC
+431 
-445 LLKIYAGDQQTPWMD
+445 
-460 LHIPGR
+460 H
-466 KGPDAGIICVRKR
+466 
-479 F
+479 

>member
-147 VDNVGQG
+147 IDNVGQG

-191 KNRNLQYKKTME
+191 KNRNLQYKKTM
-203 AKRLYEQRCRDKD
+203 
-216 EAEQAVHR
+216 
-224 NANLVT
+224 
-230 QKQQEKLF
+230 
-238 LKLAQTKSALEDT
+238 
-251 DRSYQQCVTT
+251 
-261 MEKIRDE
+261 
-268 WQNEHI
+268 
-274 KACEFFE
+274 EFFE